1 MINFTPQYLLLYNLA
16 NGYMNYY
23 SLTKNKFLNG
33 KNIIIEIKNLFKK
46 DTFSKHLPYQG
57 LAMRRGRYLGGGHWG
72 LGGNGCIGT
81 QRIFPPRQ
89 GDNR

>member
-33 KNIIIEIKNLFKK
+33 KNIIIEIKTYLK
-46 DTFSKHLPYQG
+46 KHLKLVIILICQ
-57 LAMRRGRYLGGGHWG
+57 
-72 LGGNGCIGT
+72 
-81 QRIFPPRQ
+81 FKF
-89 GDNR
+89 

>member
-46 DTFSKHLPYQG
+46 AFKISDNTDLSVQILVNLGNFYNYF
-57 LAMRRGRYLGGGHWG
+57 GRYA
-72 LGGNGCIGT
+72 
-81 QRIFPPRQ
+81 
-89 GDNR
+89 DA

>member
-1 MINFTPQYLLLYNLA
+1 MINFTPQYLLLYKLA

-46 DTFSKHLPYQG
+46 AFKIS
-57 LAMRRGRYLGGGHWG
+57 
-72 LGGNGCIGT
+72 
-81 QRIFPPRQ
+81 
-89 GDNR
+89 DNTDLSVQI